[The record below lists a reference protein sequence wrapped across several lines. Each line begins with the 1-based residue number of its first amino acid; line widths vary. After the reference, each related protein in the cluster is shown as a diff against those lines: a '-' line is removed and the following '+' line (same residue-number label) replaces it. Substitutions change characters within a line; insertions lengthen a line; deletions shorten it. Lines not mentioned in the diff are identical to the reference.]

1 MFWNKK
7 NKEEKKENKK
17 DNKDN
22 KDKEEKIEE
31 QKEENKNNEEEN
43 NLNNNDE
50 ENKENTINTEN
61 FIPRVDFEVVLTRFE
76 RIWKPI
82 ISRGVV
88 NSMLGI
94 YVFEYDTISWKK
106 KCINFNTVEFLPQNE
121 VSVKFSFKNV
131 NPKGFIIMPVT
142 YGEGIKGPFLIMA
155 KCKTRFTFTQLDDNF
170 E

>member
-1 MFWNKK
+1 MYLAELKK
-7 NKEEKKENKK
+7 QNNEN
-17 DNKDN
+17 
-22 KDKEEKIEE
+22 
-31 QKEENKNNEEEN
+31 NNEENEEESFTEDYEN
-43 NLNNNDE
+43 IPSLVKELTQLLIDNDE